1 MLKTKIH
8 TRELDTC
15 IYNASGVF
23 CSTENELN
31 LLCNTNTSVGAVL
44 SKSCTLQL
52 RSGNLKPR
60 YWDCNKLSINSSGLP
75 NLGYD
80 FYNTYSYKYKFNTY
94 NKPYILSLAG
104 LTKEDNIYMINNL
117 NQNLVDGIELNMSCP
132 NIKGKSQTGYDFES
146 TEELLRKASE
156 IIDSKHSK
164 DFIFGV
170 KLPPYFDELHFNTVS
185 EIINNSSVNAITC
198 INSLGNGLVVDIDTE
213 STVIKPKNGFGG
225 IGGSV
230 VKPIALSNV
239 HKFYTLTNCSV
250 IGCGG
255 ISTGQDA
262 FEHILCGASA
272 VQIGTQFYKEK
283 HSCFRR
289 IETELKQIMKEKR
302 YTSLD
307 DFKGKLSYLT

>member
-8 TRELDTC
+8 TRELSHC
-15 IYNASGVF
+15 IYNASGVYC
-23 CSTENELN
+23 CSENDLN
-31 LLCNTNTSVGAVL
+31 LLNNYNVNVGAVL
-44 SKSCTLQL
+44 SKSCTLQS
-52 RSGNLKPR
+52 RVGNPEPR
-60 YWDCNKLSINSSGLP
+60 YWDCDELSINSSGLP

-80 FYNTYSYKYKFNTY
+80 FYNNYSYKYNFSNC
-94 NKPYILSLAG
+94 NKPFILSIAG
-104 LTKEDNIYMINNL
+104 LTEQDNLYMIENL
-117 NQNLVDGIELNMSCP
+117 NQNYIDGIELNMSCP

-146 TEELLRKASE
+146 TEDLIRKASE
-156 IIDSKHSK
+156 ILDSKYSK

-170 KLPPYFDELHFNTVS
+170 KLPPYFDEIHFNTVS

-198 INSLGNGLVVDIDTE
+198 INSLGNGLVVDTDSE

-230 VKPIALSNV
+230 IKPIALSNV
-239 HKFYTLTNCSV
+239 HTFYKLTQCSI

-255 ISTGQDA
+255 ISTGKDA

-289 IETELKQIMKEKR
+289 IETELKQIMKEKN